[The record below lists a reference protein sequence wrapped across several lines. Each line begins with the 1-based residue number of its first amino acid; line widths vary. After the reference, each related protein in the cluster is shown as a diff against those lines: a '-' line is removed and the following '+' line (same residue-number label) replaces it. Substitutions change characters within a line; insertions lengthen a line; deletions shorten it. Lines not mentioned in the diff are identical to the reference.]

1 MFVSGKEKFKNF
13 YCILDGRPILGNPQ
27 GSSGNKNWTEVARMS
42 RGVGWKI
49 IS

>member
-1 MFVSGKEKFKNF
+1 MVMVE
-13 YCILDGRPILGNPQ
+13 ILGNPQ
-27 GSSGNKNWTEVARMS
+27 GSSGNKNWTEVAVC